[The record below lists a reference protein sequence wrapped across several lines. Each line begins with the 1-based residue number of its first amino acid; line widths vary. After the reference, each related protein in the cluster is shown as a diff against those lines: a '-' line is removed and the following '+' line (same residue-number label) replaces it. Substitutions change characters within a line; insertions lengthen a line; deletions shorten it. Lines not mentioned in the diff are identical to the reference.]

1 MQDFHDKVVVIT
13 GAASGIGRAMAEAF
27 AKEGARL
34 VVADI
39 DAQALEKEQQRLRDF
54 GAVALAVQVD
64 VADGASVESLA
75 RQTLDAYGAVH
86 VVCNNAGVGQSLRAT
101 WEFSVEYWRWMLGVN
116 LWGVIHGIRT
126 FVPIMLDRLSEG
138 HIVNT
143 ASVAGLVS
151 YPVPYHAVYA
161 ATKHAVVSIS
171 ESLHADSTRAKS
183 KIKASVLCPGLV
195 QTKIMDSARHR
206 SGVLA
211 AEGHTQDAVA
221 RTWTQQ
227 IESSANPADIAAQ
240 VLAGIR
246 NEQLYIL
253 THQEL
258 NDVIRAHA
266 EDLVLQRN
274 PAPPTV

>member
-39 DAQALEKEQQRLRDF
+39 EAQALEKEQQRLRDF

-116 LWGVIHGIRT
+116 LWG
-126 FVPIMLDRLSEG
+126 
-138 HIVNT
+138 
-143 ASVAGLVS
+143 
-151 YPVPYHAVYA
+151 
-161 ATKHAVVSIS
+161 
-171 ESLHADSTRAKS
+171 
-183 KIKASVLCPGLV
+183 
-195 QTKIMDSARHR
+195 
-206 SGVLA
+206 
-211 AEGHTQDAVA
+211 
-221 RTWTQQ
+221 
-227 IESSANPADIAAQ
+227 
-240 VLAGIR
+240 
-246 NEQLYIL
+246 
-253 THQEL
+253 
-258 NDVIRAHA
+258 
-266 EDLVLQRN
+266 
-274 PAPPTV
+274 